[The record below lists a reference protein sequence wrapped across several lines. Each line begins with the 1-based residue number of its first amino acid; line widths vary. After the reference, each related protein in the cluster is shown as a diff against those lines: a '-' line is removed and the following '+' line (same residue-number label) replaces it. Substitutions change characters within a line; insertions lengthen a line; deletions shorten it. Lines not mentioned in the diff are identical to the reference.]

1 MIQSMTGFA
10 SASADTPRG
19 RLAIELRSVNSRFLD
34 LQLRVAEELRAVE
47 PDLRE
52 LIAARMSRG
61 KVECRL
67 YLNEGVA
74 LQSPRRLDADAVAR
88 LARLAEEAKQAFP
101 DAGPLRIG
109 DVLRWPGIVAEGE
122 AAAEALRETVRELC
136 TRALAELRA
145 VRAREGEKLGAL
157 VLDRIATMRKHA
169 AEVAPLVPQATAAY
183 QTKLAERLREAMGT
197 LGAPGADERIRAEVS
212 LFASK
217 VDVAEEL
224 ERLQAHCTEVE
235 RVIRGGGAI
244 GKRLDFLAQELNREA
259 NTLASKAATG
269 QIADRAMELKL
280 LVEQIREQAQNIE

>member
-67 YLNEGVA
+67 YLNEGGA
-74 LQSPRRLDADAVAR
+74 LQAPRRLDADALAR
-88 LARLAEEAKQAFP
+88 LARLAEEARQAFP
-101 DAGPLRIG
+101 DAGPLRVG
-109 DVLRWPGIVAEGE
+109 DILRWPGIVAEGE
-122 AAAEALRETVRELC
+122 AAGEALREAVRELC
-136 TRALAELRA
+136 TRAMAELRA

-157 VLDRIATMRKHA
+157 VLERIAAMRRHA
-169 AEVAPLVPQATAAY
+169 AEVGPLVPQATAAY
-183 QTKLAERLREAMGT
+183 QSKLAERLREAMGA